1 MGVVEK
7 NGPELGQDGVDL
19 VEGRVDLL
27 ADLCTRQ
34 DDLARDED
42 EEDNLGLDHPVNQ
55 PREQLHHHPKAQAC
69 QFRSAIG
76 KEKAGKVRGVGK
88 RTSGS

>member
-1 MGVVEK
+1 MGGEEK

-42 EEDNLGLDHPVNQ
+42 EQDNLGLDHSVNQ
-55 PREQLHHHPKAQAC
+55 PGEQLHHHPKPQAC
-69 QFRSAIG
+69 QFRSAVG
-76 KEKAGKVRGVGK
+76 KEKGGKERGVVK
-88 RTSGS
+88 CTSGS